1 MTDDVDTPAPGI
13 GELDAGRFEA
23 HLEQPF
29 VIESDAIRLAAT
41 LVDCRTVPDAAGP
54 DSTRTPF
61 SLLLRAD
68 VDENHPLQNRQEFIA
83 CLEGLPEGTIEG
95 LLIQRT
101 LRPARRPPGCY
112 FQILFN

>member
-1 MTDDVDTPAPGI
+1 MTDAATAPAPDL
-13 GELDAGRFEA
+13 GELSAERFEI
-23 HLEQPF
+23 HLGHPF
-29 VIESDAIRLAAT
+29 VIESHANRLTAA

-54 DSTRTPF
+54 DSKRTPF

-68 VDENHPLQNRQEFIA
+68 VDENHPLQNLQEFIA
-83 CLEGLPEGTIEG
+83 RLHGLPEGVIEG